1 MDSGAPRATL
11 EDKLRLA
18 TGESGSAGL
27 VIPHRQND
35 RARADALWQGHSRS
49 PRRADAVFSEEGFRL
64 RAVGGDAGGGDGFG
78 AIELRGDLLVQ
89 GEELGEEVG
98 LGGKAVGREDG
109 GIEGGVGVLERVG
122 AGEFAAGDRCPVP
135 SLPRSDPLLARPA
148 LPGNPRRPLPRRRRH
163 QRGCGGREDRVC
175 EARWRAACRNPRQ

>member
-11 EDKLRLA
+11 QDKLRLA

-35 RARADALWQGHSRS
+35 RARADALWQGRSRS

-64 RAVGGDAGGGDGFG
+64 RAAGGDAGGGDGFG

-89 GEELGEEVG
+89 GEEVG
-98 LGGKAVGREDG
+98 IEDG
-109 GIEGGVGVLERVG
+109 EDVLERVG
-122 AGEFAAGDRCPVP
+122 AGEFAAGDRWPVS
-135 SLPRSDPLLARPA
+135 SLPQNAMRTPPLTP
-148 LPGNPRRPLPRRRRH
+148 
-163 QRGCGGREDRVC
+163 
-175 EARWRAACRNPRQ
+175 

>member
-11 EDKLRLA
+11 QDKLRLA

-35 RARADALWQGHSRS
+35 RARADALWQGRSRS

-64 RAVGGDAGGGDGFG
+64 RAVGGDAGGGNGFG

-98 LGGKAVGREDG
+98 IED
-109 GIEGGVGVLERVG
+109 VLERVG
-122 AGEFAAGDRCPVP
+122 AGEFAAGDRWPVS
-135 SLPRSDPLLARPA
+135 SLPQNAMRTPPETAWRS
-148 LPGNPRRPLPRRRRH
+148 
-163 QRGCGGREDRVC
+163 
-175 EARWRAACRNPRQ
+175 

>member
-11 EDKLRLA
+11 QDKLRLA

-35 RARADALWQGHSRS
+35 RARADALWQGRSRS

-89 GEELGEEVG
+89 GEEVG
-98 LGGKAVGREDG
+98 IEDG
-109 GIEGGVGVLERVG
+109 EDVLERVG
-122 AGEFAAGDRCPVP
+122 AGEFAAGDRWPVS
-135 SLPRSDPLLARPA
+135 SLPQNAMRTPPLTP
-148 LPGNPRRPLPRRRRH
+148 
-163 QRGCGGREDRVC
+163 
-175 EARWRAACRNPRQ
+175 

>member
-11 EDKLRLA
+11 QDKLRLA

-35 RARADALWQGHSRS
+35 RARADALWQGRSRS

-89 GEELGEEVG
+89 GEEVG
-98 LGGKAVGREDG
+98 IEDG
-109 GIEGGVGVLERVG
+109 EDVLERVG
-122 AGEFAAGDRCPVP
+122 AGEFAAGDRWPVS
-135 SLPRSDPLLARPA
+135 SLPQNAMRTPPETAWRS
-148 LPGNPRRPLPRRRRH
+148 
-163 QRGCGGREDRVC
+163 
-175 EARWRAACRNPRQ
+175 

>member
-11 EDKLRLA
+11 QDKLRLA

-35 RARADALWQGHSRS
+35 RARADALWQGRSRS

-89 GEELGEEVG
+89 GEEVG
-98 LGGKAVGREDG
+98 IEDG
-109 GIEGGVGVLERVG
+109 EDVLERVG
-122 AGEFAAGDRCPVP
+122 AGEFAAGDRWPVS
-135 SLPRSDPLLARPA
+135 SLPQNAMRTPPETALRS
-148 LPGNPRRPLPRRRRH
+148 
-163 QRGCGGREDRVC
+163 
-175 EARWRAACRNPRQ
+175 